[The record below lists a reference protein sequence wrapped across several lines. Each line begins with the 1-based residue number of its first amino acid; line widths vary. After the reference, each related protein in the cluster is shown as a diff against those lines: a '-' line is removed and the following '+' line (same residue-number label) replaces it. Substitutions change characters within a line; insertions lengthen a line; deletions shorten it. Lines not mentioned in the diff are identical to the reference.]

1 MPCLRWIPVLAGG
14 CLLLLAVVATMEM
27 LLAARG
33 FVPTLADSPGLWQR
47 QRARATALGQHA
59 LILVG
64 NSRMQNDVD
73 LATLR
78 RVTGLEPV
86 QLAVGGS
93 SFLPVLAGLAADP
106 NVTGTVVVNFE
117 ADALARP
124 PRDDLA
130 QAYQADYDRHGRR
143 WLPDFARTEDW
154 LGDQLHFRLRSYAD
168 GTRPLTALLLR
179 ILTGEHSRQFQ
190 DLDPQRQVRIDFG
203 RVDDL
208 PRYALVR
215 AVHELGPPFH
225 YRASMSDAQL
235 RVALEQALAT
245 LTPDDGLR
253 FAEAIPS
260 LAAMTSAIAA
270 HGGRVIFVQLPRSG
284 LVREVDEQ
292 RYPRRAFWDVLAAQ
306 VGTEAVSYEDVADF
320 ARFTYPDDSH
330 LDRRD
335 QARFT
340 QALADALHLDRR
352 PPG

>member
-1 MPCLRWIPVLAGG
+1 M
-14 CLLLLAVVATMEM
+14 LLAAVTAMEM

-33 FVPTLADSPGLWQR
+33 YMPTLADSPGLWQR
-47 QRARATALGQHA
+47 QRARAAALGPHA

-78 RVTGLEPV
+78 WVTGLEPV

-93 SFLPVLAGLAADP
+93 SFMPVLAGLAADP
-106 NVTGTVVVNFE
+106 AVTGTVVVNFE

-130 QAYQADYDRHGRR
+130 QAYQSGYDRHGRR
-143 WLPDFARTEDW
+143 WLPDFAQSEDW
-154 LGDQLHFRLRSYAD
+154 LADQLHFRLRSYAD

-190 DLDPQRQVRIDFG
+190 DMDPQRQVRIDFR

-235 RVALEQALAT
+235 RMALEQTLAALA
-245 LTPDDGLR
+245 PDDGHR
-253 FAEAIPS
+253 FAQGLPS
-260 LAAMTSAIAA
+260 LAAMASAIATR
-270 HGGRVIFVQLPRSG
+270 GGRVIFVQLPRGG
-284 LVREVDEQ
+284 LVREVDGR
-292 RYPRRAFWDVLAAQ
+292 RYPRSKFWDVFAGQ
-306 VGTEAVSYEDVADF
+306 VGTEAVNYEDVVGF
-320 ARFTYPDDSH
+320 TGFTYPDDSH

-340 QALADALHLDRR
+340 QALAEALHLDRR